1 VAVIHYLT
9 NKKTMKLPVMF
20 YVWVTTL
27 LLVTVTIMASMNMPF
42 SWVFYLVVLGQILV
56 VLMVYRVLTDS
67 YKTTK
72 TFQDFYEDYPI
83 GREEI

>member
-1 VAVIHYLT
+1 
-9 NKKTMKLPVMF
+9 MKLPVMF

-83 GREEI
+83 GREGI

>member
-1 VAVIHYLT
+1 
-9 NKKTMKLPVMF
+9 MKLPVMF

>member
-1 VAVIHYLT
+1 M
-9 NKKTMKLPVMF
+9 MKLPVMF

-27 LLVTVTIMASMNMPF
+27 LLITVSIMASMNMPF
-42 SWVFYLVVLGQILV
+42 NWVFYLIVVGQILV
-56 VLMVYRVLTDS
+56 VLMVYRVLIDN

-72 TFQDFYEDYPI
+72 TFQDFYEDHPI